1 MAGFWSNVLS
11 AVVFAGLGI
20 GIYVGGLVVW
30 DRVTPKYDIWR
41 AIFVEKNL
49 ALAVLI
55 GAFALGIAVIIG
67 SAIHG

>member
-1 MAGFWSNVLS
+1 MVGFWSNVLS
-11 AVVFAGLGI
+11 AVVFSALGI
-20 GIYVGGLVVW
+20 AIFVGGMAVW
-30 DRVTPKYDIWR
+30 DRLTPRYDIWR
-41 AIFVEKNL
+41 AVYVEKNL

>member
-1 MAGFWSNVLS
+1 MVGFWSSVLS
-11 AVVFAGLGI
+11 AVVFAALGI
-20 GIYVGGLVVW
+20 AIYVGGLVLW
-30 DRVTPKYDIWR
+30 DRLTPRYDIWR

-67 SAIHG
+67 AAIHG